1 MSGLI
6 GLLILIIV
14 VGIVAYLIKML
25 IDMLP
30 IDGRFKQIAGIL
42 VMLIAVLIILSRAL
56 PLIGVSL

>member
-6 GLLILIIV
+6 GLLIYIIV

-42 VMLIAVLIILSRAL
+42 VMLVAVLLILREAL
-56 PLIGVSL
+56 PLIGVQI